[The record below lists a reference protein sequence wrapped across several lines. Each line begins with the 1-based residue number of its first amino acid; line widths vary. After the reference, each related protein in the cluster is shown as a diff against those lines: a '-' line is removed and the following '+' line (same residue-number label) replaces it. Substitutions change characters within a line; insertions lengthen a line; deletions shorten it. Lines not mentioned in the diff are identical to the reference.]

1 MNKSALH
8 VKPKEFTKV
17 NQLGGKVHT
26 GISENLN
33 TFVTPDPS
41 METLDSENTKL
52 LNLIHAKDGSKQ
64 KNQAVL
70 EQSQVVFNLLKD
82 LSIYV
87 DKIADGDKAII
98 LLSGFDFSEEASLHG
113 IPGKVIIRRI
123 TDGATACS
131 AKIYIETL
139 SEADRYKVETTTTPN
154 DASSWKTVL
163 DPASSKNLEIEG
175 LTRAQEIYIRVTG
188 GNTHGWG
195 IPSEYASFIPR

>member
-1 MNKSALH
+1 MIQSALH
-8 VKPKEFTKV
+8 VKAKEFTKV
-17 NQLGGKVHT
+17 NQLAGKVST
-26 GISENLN
+26 GITENP
-33 TFVTPDPS
+33 TIFVTPDPS
-41 METLDSENTKL
+41 METLNSENTKL

-70 EQSQVVFNLLKD
+70 EQSQVVFDLLKD
-82 LSIYV
+82 LSVYV
-87 DKIADGDKAII
+87 DKVADGDKAII
-98 LLSGFDFSEEASLHG
+98 LLSGFDCNEDATPHN

-123 TDGATACS
+123 TDGSIACS

-139 SEADRYKVETTTTPN
+139 PDADRYKVETSTTPN

-175 LTRAQEIYIRVTG
+175 LNKGQEIYIRVTG

-195 IPSEYASFIPR
+195 TPSEYMSFIPR